1 MDSFQEWFI
10 YDVMFWVTTGAMLL
24 VALTSLLVTLVLVKM
39 DQRMV
44 NKGYWSAPQNRGDPA
59 FLWFHITMTVIF
71 FLLVITDLI
80 NARLFTIIGTLGYCA
95 ISIYA
100 LILRFPTTTNK
111 DTPQ

>member
-10 YDVMFWVTTGAMLL
+10 YDIMFWVTIGFMLL
-24 VALTSLLVTLVLVKM
+24 VVLIIMLVTIVMIKV
-39 DQRMV
+39 DQHMV
-44 NKGYWSAPQNRGDPA
+44 NKGYWSVPKSRGDSA
-59 FLWFHITMTVIF
+59 FLWFHITMAATF
-71 FLLVITDLI
+71 FLLVITSILDSKPL
-80 NARLFTIIGTLGYCA
+80 LIIGTLVYCA